1 MLQISQLKL
10 PVAHTE
16 EELKAKTASVLR
28 VDPDEIR
35 RLTIRKRSIDARDKE
50 ELLFVYTV
58 QAEVS
63 HEKQVLSRCRS
74 RLVSRAEEKKYRFP
88 KAGSENLEH
97 PPLIIGS
104 GPAGLFCAYMLAK
117 YGYRPILLERGD
129 QASVR
134 RAAVDHFWES
144 GELDPESNVQ
154 FGEGGAGT
162 FSDGKLNTGVKDKY
176 GRNREVLDIFVRSGA
191 SEEILY
197 DAKPHLG
204 TDQLV
209 HIVERMREMIISWGG
224 QVHFREKVTDF
235 ESRDGKI
242 RGVRCESGR
251 EYPAEQVV
259 LAIGHSARDTF
270 ETLSQLPVLMQ
281 PKPFAVGLRV
291 EHLQSMINADQ
302 YGPDA
307 PAFLGA
313 APYKLTKT
321 LGNGRGV
328 YSFCMCPGG
337 YVVNA
342 SSEKEMTA
350 VNGMSY
356 QARDSAN
363 ANSAI
368 VVTVGP
374 EDFAAAG
381 QEAEANPVLAGMHFQ
396 RKLERAAY
404 ATGCGEVPVQRFE
417 DFCKNRTGGAGEIE
431 PCIRGKYRYANVRE
445 ILPEEIAASLQ
456 EGITAFDARIPGFA
470 SGEALLSGVESR
482 TSSPVR
488 IVRDDESLM
497 STLEG
502 LYPCGE
508 GAGYAGGITSAAMD
522 GLKVAEKIASLYRPF
537 A

>member
-10 PVAHTE
+10 PVTHTE
-16 EELKAKTASVLR
+16 GALREKAASVLR
-28 VDPDEIR
+28 VDPEEIR
-35 RLTIRKRSIDARDKE
+35 RLVIRKRSIDARDKKD
-50 ELLFVYTV
+50 LRFVYTV

-63 HEKQVLSRCRS
+63 HEKKVLSGCRS
-74 RLVSRAEEKKYRFP
+74 RLVTRGEEKKYRFP
-88 KAGSENLEH
+88 KAGEREAEH

-117 YGYRPILLERGD
+117 HGYRPILLERGD
-129 QASVR
+129 SASVR
-134 RAAVDHFWES
+134 RAAVDRFWES
-144 GELDPESNVQ
+144 GELDTESNVQ

-176 GRNREVLDIFVRSGA
+176 GRNHEVLDIFVRAGA

-209 HIVERMREMIISWGG
+209 QIVERMREMIISWGG

-235 ESRDGKI
+235 DIRDGKI
-242 RGVRCESGR
+242 RGVRCAGGK

-270 ETLSQLPVLMQ
+270 EKLAQLPILMQ
-281 PKPFAVGLRV
+281 AKPFAVGLRV
-291 EHLQSMINADQ
+291 EHPQAMINADQ
-302 YGPDA
+302 YGPAA

-342 SSEKEMTA
+342 SSEEGMTA

-374 EDFAAAG
+374 EDFATAG
-381 QEAEANPVLAGMHFQ
+381 RNEGNPVLAGMHFQ

-404 ATGCGEVPVQRFE
+404 ATGSGEVPVQRFE
-417 DFCKNRTGGAGEIE
+417 DFCKNRTGGSGEIK
-431 PCIRGKYRYANVRE
+431 PCIRGKYRFANVRE
-445 ILPEEIAASLQ
+445 ILPEEIAFSLQ
-456 EGITAFDARIPGFA
+456 EGITSFDSRIPGFA

-488 IVRDDESLM
+488 IVRDDETLM
-497 STLEG
+497 STVEG

-522 GLKVAEKIASLYRPF
+522 GLKIAEKIASLYKPF
-537 A
+537 R